1 MALKLWFADGVLGDQ
16 PRRFGSIFASNVFSG
31 PTVRSDQRSEA
42 CGILKM
48 DRLHAGNVGAT
59 ELAGIEKFLAHAQ
72 VFLPQFDQFAPE
84 ILVEHA
90 FIVREHF
97 APPITRQMHLTCS
110 IFPVLSKYEQGRLP
124 IRGACCQVRRYVF
137 GDGDRSATSDYAI
150 AAEGPSR

>member
-72 VFLPQFDQFAPE
+72 VFLPHFDQFAPE
-84 ILVEHA
+84 ILVEHGLHCTGA
-90 FIVREHF
+90 FRTADHTTNALDMFYIS
-97 APPITRQMHLTCS
+97 S
-110 IFPVLSKYEQGRLP
+110 IIE
-124 IRGACCQVRRYVF
+124 I
-137 GDGDRSATSDYAI
+137 
-150 AAEGPSR
+150 